1 LLDSDK
7 PTSTF
12 LALLPGVV
20 EGCEG
25 HEQEERDDNRKNRK
39 TAATETVRTRTGT
52 VITTPFDIAR
62 ETEIAIND

>member
-1 LLDSDK
+1 LLGSDE

-12 LALLPGVV
+12 LALLTGVA
-20 EGCEG
+20 EGCDG
-25 HEQEERDDNRKNRK
+25 HEQEDREDNKKNRK